1 MRELET
7 KTPPP
12 TPEAPKKGRRR
23 SKFSRLLILT
33 LLPLG
38 LGYGV
43 WRLMSQPKPNHSA
56 NAAESKVVPVVRTV
70 RENLQTDVTLQ
81 GEFIPYQDI
90 MVHAKVSGYVSMIKV
105 DIGDRV
111 KQGDL
116 LAKLEIPEL
125 QDNIN
130 RAKAKL
136 SATGQ
141 EIDEAQA
148 NYTNLHLLYQRLA
161 DVAKAHPSLVAQQ
174 DLDTAKSKEIG
185 ALGALGAA
193 QEHRDEAQAEL
204 GRLNT
209 LAAYENITAPFD
221 GIITKR
227 FADLG
232 SLIQA
237 GTSSDTQSL
246 PLVQLA
252 QDSLLRLRFPVPEAQ
267 TPLIENGRQVEI
279 TVPALD
285 RTFIGTIIR
294 SAWLINR
301 STRTMTTEVDV
312 ENPQGLIKA
321 GMYAYVK
328 LPLRVAHQALAVP
341 LQALTIGDSP
351 SVMVLA
357 KDGRLEERKVKVG
370 IRTADKAEVV
380 SGLEEGDPVVVGNRA
395 GLDAGEKVKPKF
407 VDLPK
412 VEVAQKD

>member
-1 MRELET
+1 M
-7 KTPPP
+7 TP
-12 TPEAPKKGRRR
+12 TTTLEAPKKMQQR
-23 SKFSRLLILT
+23 SKFFRLLFLA
-33 LLPLG
+33 LLILG

-43 WRLMSQPKPNHSA
+43 WHFVSQPKSNQSA
-56 NAAESKVVPVVRTV
+56 NAAESKVVPVVRAV

-81 GEFIPYQDI
+81 AEFIPYQDI

-116 LAKLEIPEL
+116 LATLEIPEL

-130 RAKAKL
+130 KAKAKL

-141 EIDEAQA
+141 EIDEARA
-148 NYTNLHLLYQRLA
+148 NYTNLHLIYQRLA
-161 DVAKAHPSLVAQQ
+161 DVAKAHPNLVAQQ
-174 DLDTAKSKEIG
+174 DLDTAKSKEVG
-185 ALGALGAA
+185 SLGALGAA
-193 QEHRDEAQAEL
+193 QQHRDEAQAEL

-221 GIITKR
+221 GIITNR

-279 TVPALD
+279 TVPALN
-285 RTFIGTIIR
+285 RIFIGTIIR
-294 SAWLINR
+294 YAWLINR

-312 ENPQGLIKA
+312 ENPQGQIKA

-328 LPLRVAHQALAVP
+328 LPLRVADQALAVP
-341 LQALTIGDSP
+341 LQALTIGHSP
-351 SVMVLA
+351 TVMVLA

-412 VEVAQKD
+412 AELAQKD

>member
-1 MRELET
+1 MNEVET
-7 KTPPP
+7 KTTP
-12 TPEAPKKGRRR
+12 TTLEAPKKVRRR
-23 SKFSRLLILT
+23 SKCFRLLFLT
-33 LLPLG
+33 LLLLG
-38 LGYGV
+38 SGYGV
-43 WRLMSQPKPNHSA
+43 WHLVSQPKPKQSA

-90 MVHAKVSGYVSMIKV
+90 MVHAKVSGYVSMIRA

-116 LAKLEIPEL
+116 LATLEIPEL

-130 RAKAKL
+130 KAKAKL

-148 NYTNLHLLYQRLA
+148 NYTNLHLIYQRLA
-161 DVAKAHPSLVAQQ
+161 NVAKAHPNLVAQQ
-174 DLDTAKSKEIG
+174 DLDTAESKEVG
-185 ALGALGAA
+185 ARGALGAA
-193 QEHRDEAQAEL
+193 QQHRDEAQAEL

-221 GIITKR
+221 GIITNR

-267 TPLIENGRQVEI
+267 TPLIKNGRQVEI

-285 RTFIGTIIR
+285 RIFIGTIIR
-294 SAWLINR
+294 YAWLINR

-312 ENPQGLIKA
+312 ENPKGLIKA

-328 LPLRVAHQALAVP
+328 LPLRVANQALAVP
-341 LQALTIGDSP
+341 LQALAIGDSP

-380 SGLEEGDPVVVGNRA
+380 SGLEEGDPVVVGNRT
-395 GLDAGEKVKPKF
+395 GLDVGEKVKPKF
-407 VDLPK
+407 VDLPEAK
-412 VEVAQKD
+412 LVQKD